1 MTRRSSRMPSHPR
14 RPKRGRVPAP
24 PPTLGPLITRP
35 GRARHQHL
43 ARGSRLG
50 QRAEPEGKGERER
63 RGRRP
68 RPGGCLEPRAT
79 HARPPRCG
87 QERAGPQAGETP
99 GPRRAA
105 PEPLATWRRPPGH
118 LSCALGAP
126 PGCAPGASQPRP
138 HPARTTR
145 ARPSRP
151 APLQTVGLRRRLARS
166 LPAGR
171 PPPQP
176 PRGPA
181 PRTFSSQEGGPLLG
195 PEGAL
200 GAPGQP
206 LPAPGD
212 PPCARRP
219 RQELGDML
227 INWFHYQPPS
237 ASRVHG
243 SNLNWSLHLSW

>member
-105 PEPLATWRRPPGH
+105 PEPFATCPAPSGHRLASRR
-118 LSCALGAP
+118 ALDSRGPTRRGRLGRAPSARPRCKQLGSVGGWLGASLRGAP
-126 PGCAPGASQPRP
+126 P
-138 HPARTTR
+138 
-145 ARPSRP
+145 PSRP
-151 APLQTVGLRRRLARS
+151 GVRSSHLLLAG
-166 LPAGR
+166 GR
-171 PPPQP
+171 PSPGPGGSLGGSGAAAAGA
-176 PRGPA
+176 RGPTV
-181 PRTFSSQEGGPLLG
+181 R
-195 PEGAL
+195 
-200 GAPGQP
+200 
-206 LPAPGD
+206 PAAAAGIRGH
-212 PPCARRP
+212 A
-219 RQELGDML
+219 
-227 INWFHYQPPS
+227 H
-237 ASRVHG
+237 
-243 SNLNWSLHLSW
+243 